1 MLFPVESCND
11 FVNVCR
17 QRELLELQV
26 LVESL
31 ARETDDTS
39 LDSRTAMPS
48 LYDEGKYP
56 EAILKY
62 NDAIAAWKCHNDN
75 KVKCFR

>member
-1 MLFPVESCND
+1 M
-11 FVNVCR
+11 
-17 QRELLELQV
+17 
-26 LVESL
+26 ESL

-56 EAILKY
+56 EAILKH